1 MTPRVPSPIQEVMQ
15 STAARPGTRKRGRMN
30 LVSRAPTNSSRPKSS
45 SRGSRKLAMAKMMTS
60 PTMRSRATPPWS
72 GPAMA
77 ERTGLP
83 DPAPNRVS
91 QAKTQPTHRTI
102 THTGAQVKHSL
113 RRGRFWIKEAPSR
126 AAAAITA
133 EMVRMATHSRGRRV
147 PRRLLM
153 KSARI
158 FTRMVQVPWNFTGI
172 IKMRIPTAEG
182 IRNMAR
188 FDFCLTGMGHL
199 RDGGSGMGDV
209 RPPRTAV
216 RGVVCPQYTTPPNP
230 LQAGRTCERMGDFCV
245 VFAATVC

>member
-1 MTPRVPSPIQEVMQ
+1 
-15 STAARPGTRKRGRMN
+15 
-30 LVSRAPTNSSRPKSS
+30 
-45 SRGSRKLAMAKMMTS
+45 
-60 PTMRSRATPPWS
+60 
-72 GPAMA
+72 MA

-83 DPAPNRVS
+83 DPAPSRVS

-182 IRNMAR
+182 IRNIAR

-199 RDGGSGMGDV
+199 RDGGVGWAMCARREQPSAGLLPTVYHAAGPFASRPGAGGGAGFRRSG
-209 RPPRTAV
+209 AI
-216 RGVVCPQYTTPPNP
+216 
-230 LQAGRTCERMGDFCV
+230 FCCV
-245 VFAATVC
+245 

>member
-1 MTPRVPSPIQEVMQ
+1 
-15 STAARPGTRKRGRMN
+15 
-30 LVSRAPTNSSRPKSS
+30 
-45 SRGSRKLAMAKMMTS
+45 
-60 PTMRSRATPPWS
+60 
-72 GPAMA
+72 MA

-209 RPPRTAV
+209 RPSRTAV
-216 RGVVCPQYTTPPNP
+216 RG
-230 LQAGRTCERMGDFCV
+230 
-245 VFAATVC
+245 FAAHSIPRRRTLCKPSGRVREWGIFVLCLLPRCARGCLHKESVV